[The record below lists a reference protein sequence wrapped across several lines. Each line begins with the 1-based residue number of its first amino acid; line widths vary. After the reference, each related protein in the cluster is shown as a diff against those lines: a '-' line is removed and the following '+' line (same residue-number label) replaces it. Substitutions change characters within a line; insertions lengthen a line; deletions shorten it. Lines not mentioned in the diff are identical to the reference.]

1 MEENIKKIE
10 KQLQEII
17 RKKTDENTALQKL
30 LDKLTQEESRG
41 KKNNKPE

>member
-10 KQLQEII
+10 KQLQELI
-17 RKKTDENTALQKL
+17 RKKTEENTALQKL
-30 LDKLTQEESRG
+30 LGKLTQDESRD